1 MQKRHCIYLAILSLP
16 ISLSAQA
23 AEEER
28 YISDN
33 LTTYVHS
40 GPGDE
45 YRILGVLKAGE
56 PVTLLD
62 VHTTT
67 QYAQIRDKKGRV
79 VWLPAKQLSQVPS
92 QLSRLPDLEQ
102 KIKNLTDQLND
113 THHRLKER
121 SQEIQEKIALSEKL
135 IEGLKSENKGLKEQ
149 LTIRNQQINEI
160 ENKTNAEKNNIM
172 MKWFTYGGMVAG
184 TGFILGLLLPF
195 LIPRRKRNHRWMD

>member
-1 MQKRHCIYLAILSLP
+1 MKKRHCIYLVILSLSL
-16 ISLSAQA
+16 SLSAQA

-33 LTTYVHS
+33 LTTYVYS

-45 YRILGVLKAGE
+45 YRILGVLKVDE

-62 VHTTT
+62 AQTTN

-79 VWLPAKQLSQVPS
+79 FWIPAKHLSTVPS
-92 QLSRLPDLEQ
+92 QLSRLPNLEQ
-102 KIKNLTDQLND
+102 IIKNLTDQLND

-121 SQEIQEKIALSEKL
+121 SQEIQAKIAFSEKL
-135 IEGLKSENKGLKEQ
+135 IEGLKNENTGLKEQ
-149 LTIRNQQINEI
+149 LTIRNQQINEVQ
-160 ENKTNAEKNNIM
+160 NKTNADKNNIM

-184 TGFILGLLLPF
+184 TSFIFGLLLPF
-195 LIPRRKRNHRWMD
+195 LIPRRKKNHRWID